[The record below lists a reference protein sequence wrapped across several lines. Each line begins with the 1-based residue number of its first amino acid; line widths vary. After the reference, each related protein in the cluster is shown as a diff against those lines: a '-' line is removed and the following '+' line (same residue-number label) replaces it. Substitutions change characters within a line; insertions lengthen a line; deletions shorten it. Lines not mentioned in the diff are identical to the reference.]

1 MNIEAVKDNDNT
13 PNQQL
18 INNLKHEQKNILK
31 EIESLKNDM
40 KNLKELHLSYQQL
53 IQNLFIQIKTELR
66 EDVENQIISILHYG
80 FELFFVFLF
89 NFTYQ

>member
-1 MNIEAVKDNDNT
+1 MNIETVKDNDNIS
-13 PNQQL
+13 NQQL

-53 IQNLFIQIKTELR
+53 LQNLFIQIKTELR
-66 EDVENQIISILHYG
+66 GDVENQIKEFKNQIINGLHYG
-80 FELFFVFLF
+80 GGW
-89 NFTYQ
+89 

>member
-1 MNIEAVKDNDNT
+1 MNIESVKDNDNI

-18 INNLKHEQKNILK
+18 INNLKNEQKNILK

-53 IQNLFIQIKTELR
+53 IQNAFIQIKTELK
-66 EDVENQIISILHYG
+66 EDVENQIKEFKNQIISGLSCG
-80 FELFFVFLF
+80 GGW
-89 NFTYQ
+89 

>member
-1 MNIEAVKDNDNT
+1 MNIESVKDNDNI

-18 INNLKHEQKNILK
+18 INNLKNEQKNILK

-53 IQNLFIQIKTELR
+53 IQNIFIQIKTELK
-66 EDVENQIISILHYG
+66 EDVENQIKEFKNQIIGGLSYG
-80 FELFFVFLF
+80 SGW
-89 NFTYQ
+89 

>member
-1 MNIEAVKDNDNT
+1 MNIESVKDNDNI

-18 INNLKHEQKNILK
+18 INNLKNEQKNILK

-53 IQNLFIQIKTELR
+53 IQNAFIQIKTELK
-66 EDVENQIISILHYG
+66 EDVENQIKEFKNQIIGGLSYG
-80 FELFFVFLF
+80 SGW
-89 NFTYQ
+89 